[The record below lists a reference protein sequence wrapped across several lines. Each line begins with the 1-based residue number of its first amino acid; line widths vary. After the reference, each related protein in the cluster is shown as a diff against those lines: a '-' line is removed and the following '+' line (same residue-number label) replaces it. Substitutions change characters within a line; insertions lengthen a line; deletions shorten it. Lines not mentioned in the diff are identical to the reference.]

1 MASQVKAHPFVDL
14 HARFLRHGAADET
27 KEDVAR
33 RMDCSRQVRSMEGNN
48 NNTIESVGVLRLT
61 EYYPGRLYYCTL
73 FQAAGPASYHHK
85 IITQSAHLLTTG
97 SRSCQYDQI
106 SQL

>member
-61 EYYPGRLYYCTL
+61 EYLVLSWKAVLLY
-73 FQAAGPASYHHK
+73 
-85 IITQSAHLLTTG
+85 IIPS
-97 SRSCQYDQI
+97 SRSSVI
-106 SQL
+106 SS